1 MSSILNEY
9 GKGFLEKL
17 VTLSPDKKLTL
28 GLTYINRQSELFV
41 LFDDIYKTDFHDVF
55 CKYIQLGIDVIT
67 ANESITIDTNEIY
80 AVIPDADDYSGIE
93 CSYVQNALL
102 SIYYL
107 FDFYLT
113 KKNDLF
119 QQALDIVLE
128 NVDVISYGKDKSYD
142 EEKIFSHEIEI
153 LDGIYSRVTNFSG
166 YLSDLI
172 QGEDKLSPI

>member
-67 ANESITIDTNEIY
+67 ANESITID
-80 AVIPDADDYSGIE
+80 
-93 CSYVQNALL
+93 
-102 SIYYL
+102 
-107 FDFYLT
+107 
-113 KKNDLF
+113 
-119 QQALDIVLE
+119 
-128 NVDVISYGKDKSYD
+128 
-142 EEKIFSHEIEI
+142 
-153 LDGIYSRVTNFSG
+153 
-166 YLSDLI
+166 
-172 QGEDKLSPI
+172 